1 MSPIACASHGRWH
14 LARMVVSDRLP
25 RLAARF
31 VLTISVVLALVE
43 IGRVAL
49 IDSTADVAVA
59 VVATALFLPLHL
71 NHLRYGLR
79 GERPPR
85 SGPTLAAM
93 AVVHGVALV
102 VIGPTWSF
110 MLATLATSAL
120 VVLTPGWAAL
130 VLLACMAA
138 PPVVVAAQDTTDT
151 LFGANSAYLAYSVA
165 FRSIIQF
172 ALVWLV
178 AAAAQ
183 LAAS

>member
-31 VLTISVVLALVE
+31 VLAISVVLALVE
-43 IGRVAL
+43 IGRGAL
-49 IDSTADVAVA
+49 VDSTADVAVA
-59 VVATALFLPLHL
+59 GVAPALFLPLHL

-93 AVVHGVALV
+93 AVVHAIALI

-120 VVLTPGWAAL
+120 VVLTPGRAAL
-130 VLLACMAA
+130 VLLACMTA
-138 PPVVVAAQDTTDT
+138 PPVVAATQGTAD
-151 LFGANSAYLAYSVA
+151 
-165 FRSIIQF
+165 SIF
-172 ALVWLV
+172 
-178 AAAAQ
+178 
-183 LAAS
+183 